1 MVTKVL
7 RVKAKAPRL
16 RFPVSLGERA
26 WIDPIVIGRSGP
38 GDHCQITLE
47 RWLPRTHD
55 PPRRPKSP
63 HRMQMSATVNGQMT
77 MLPRDPFNDA
87 GDLRTRLVTS

>member
-47 RWLPRTHD
+47 RRTSSAGRGPAVAGFLWPAAAGRD
-55 PPRRPKSP
+55 PRRPGEP
-63 HRMQMSATVNGQMT
+63 AAHPCTH
-77 MLPRDPFNDA
+77 
-87 GDLRTRLVTS
+87 